1 MAHQSVE
8 LVKRFSDAIFEDV
21 DRGVQAEE
29 VIARIEG
36 LIDPEIE
43 VVNPPEA
50 QTMGFALTLTC

>member
-1 MAHQSVE
+1 MRSSRTSTA
-8 LVKRFSDAIFEDV
+8 A
-21 DRGVQAEE
+21 VQAEE